1 LFVVPRKLADSFGNL
16 SDSFGNLVQGNSR
29 FSIPLAVLRQ
39 YPVASPINEFNVW
52 NALLASLIVAVREIF
67 AILR

>member
-39 YPVASPINEFNVW
+39 YPETSERPLSFE
-52 NALLASLIVAVREIF
+52 
-67 AILR
+67 